1 MNYDTSWVSG
11 MYKLKDS
18 LLVDD
23 INCSNP
29 FLLSAIISREC
40 MKRSIMAKA
49 VFILQHLLQPSI
61 IASGLW
67 LIRENLQGTVC
78 LGKTIVAL
86 LY

>member
-1 MNYDTSWVSG
+1 MNYDTSLVSG
-11 MYKLKDS
+11 MYKLIDS

-29 FLLSAIISREC
+29 FLSAIISREY
-40 MKRSIMAKA
+40 MKRSIMSKA